1 MPERVEKFTK
11 DDRILK
17 LMLSLAIP
25 AMISGLV
32 DNLYNTVD
40 SIFVGQFVGSE
51 GLAALSVI
59 NVIQTMYISMGV
71 LFGVGNSSIVSRA
84 LGARDMDKAR
94 LSLVHAF
101 WTLFILS
108 NVIGFTVL
116 INLDWFL
123 GIIGASSR
131 TLPYAKSYGSI
142 ILWGGFLLPINGMML
157 GAFRAKGEALKST
170 YLTVLGAVINTILDA
185 VFIMYFGWGVAGAAL
200 ATICSQGIVFVVAVI
215 HLKKLYDTNFLFK
228 EKSEIAPSMSG
239 EIVKVGFPAGAKL
252 ILLTLTFSVAN
263 NVLVKYGDDYIS
275 AFGVFNRFVM
285 IFSTINIALGMGVQP
300 IIGMNYGARLYMR
313 VKRVMTL
320 AVRLSLVISA
330 LSSIFLWF
338 APEVVYRLF
347 TSDIDIIRACRE
359 ISRPQ
364 AYTYAGWGLFFCITE
379 ASLAMGHAREALLS
393 SIAYPLSIMFGFI
406 VFDHFWGL
414 RGALCA
420 FPFSF
425 LVVGII
431 SLILLVIE
439 FRRLDR
445 RAAVSC

>member
-1 MPERVEKFTK
+1 M
-11 DDRILK
+11 DR
-17 LMLSLAIP
+17 
-25 AMISGLV
+25 
-32 DNLYNTVD
+32 
-40 SIFVGQFVGSE
+40 
-51 GLAALSVI
+51 
-59 NVIQTMYISMGV
+59 
-71 LFGVGNSSIVSRA
+71 
-84 LGARDMDKAR
+84 AR
-94 LSLVHAF
+94 LSLLHAF

-123 GIIGASSR
+123 GLIGASSR

-185 VFIMYFGWGVAGAAL
+185 VFIMHFGWGVAGAAL
-200 ATICSQGIVFVVAVI
+200 ATICSQGIVFVVAI
-215 HLKKLYDTNFLFK
+215 NRLKKLYDTNFLFK
-228 EKSEIAPSMSG
+228 DKSEIAPSSMSL

-263 NVLVKYGDDYIS
+263 NVLVKYGDNYIS

-330 LSSIFLWF
+330 LTSIFLWV
-338 APEVVYRLF
+338 APEAVFRLF

-414 RGALCA
+414 TGALCA

-439 FRRLDR
+439 FRRLDQ
-445 RAAVSC
+445 RALNSVG